1 MNTKLNNILIPA
13 TALLLLSACDS
24 KKPEKEHHDNDEQ
37 AELIELPD
45 NVFSFEIYS
54 DTAAYRF
61 KNSAKDTYE
70 QDYKKDLTYIH
81 SVSLVYPTA
90 NGNFNISSLQD
101 SIILYALGHEFLNN
115 QSSKDASDTGGSKLE
130 IAAKAWFNTKLKECL
145 GTTTDYEPQPI
156 EHCEEQFDW
165 CDHINGTI
173 KRLTPEQVT
182 FKIAHRGYLGGAHGM
197 YWDYYLTYSIKENK
211 ILTLENM
218 LTSKGLKKLPEI
230 LSTAAQNSDQALY
243 NYNPEPSNNFYI
255 DDYSD
260 DYSIVFVYDPYE
272 IACYA
277 AGIVEIRVSYWS
289 IKDYLTPLG
298 EAAFH

>member
-1 MNTKLNNILIPA
+1 MNTKLKNILIPA

-45 NVFSFEIYS
+45 NALSFEIYS
-54 DTAAYRF
+54 DTAIYRF
-61 KNSAKDTYE
+61 KNSAKDNYV

-101 SIILYALGHEFLNN
+101 SIILYALGHEFLNDK
-115 QSSKDASDTGGSKLE
+115 SSKDASDTGGSKLE
-130 IAAKAWFNTKLKECL
+130 IATKAWFNTKLKERL

-156 EHCEEQFDW
+156 EHCEEQFAW

-173 KRLTPEQVT
+173 KSLTPEQVT
-182 FKIAHRGYLGGAHGM
+182 FKIAYQGYWGGAHGM
-197 YWDYYLTYSIKENK
+197 YWDNYLTYSIKENK
-211 ILTLENM
+211 ILNLENM
-218 LTSKGLKKLPEI
+218 LTLNGRKKLPEI
-230 LSTAAQNSDQALY
+230 LSTAAKNSGQNLN
-243 NYNPEPSNNFYI
+243 NYSPEPSDNFYI
-255 DDYSD
+255 DGH
-260 DYSIVFVYDPYE
+260 SIVFVYAPYE

-277 AGIVEIRVSYWS
+277 EGIVEIRVSHWD
-289 IKDYLTPLG
+289 IEDYLTPLG